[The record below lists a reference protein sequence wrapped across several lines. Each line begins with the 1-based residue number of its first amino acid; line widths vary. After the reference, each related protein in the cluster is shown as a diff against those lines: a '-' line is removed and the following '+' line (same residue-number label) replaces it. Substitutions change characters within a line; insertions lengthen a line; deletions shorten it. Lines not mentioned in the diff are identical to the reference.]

1 MQVYSHWNESFSNIL
16 CVSKSL
22 KKKVLPPPKLIQLLS
37 QFSRSKTA
45 DIERMLHISRP
56 DTGISTSQQSKTSS
70 TTSSESKKY
79 TKRRYTDSRHQ
90 TRHIPDS
97 DTLAG
102 KNTAT
107 VSPSSSVTMSSS
119 SSAAAAQ
126 NQRTRA
132 QPVWKRRE
140 LISSA
145 PKDREGYFWIRSSRM
160 SDGSRWTILSQAS
173 SEIWSF
179 VSMLSRWERAENY
192 VGEVCADWLMN
203 SYLILHLGTA

>member
-1 MQVYSHWNESFSNIL
+1 MINVINTHKYYQ
-16 CVSKSL
+16 CKSTRVKTDTDDFRIFYVFPSL
-22 KKKVLPPPKLIQLLS
+22 EEKFFPPSKLIQSLC

-70 TTSSESKKY
+70 ATSSESKKY

-107 VSPSSSVTMSSS
+107 VSPSYSVTMSSS
-119 SSAAAAQ
+119 SSVAAAQ

-132 QPVWKRRE
+132 QPVW
-140 LISSA
+140 
-145 PKDREGYFWIRSSRM
+145 
-160 SDGSRWTILSQAS
+160 
-173 SEIWSF
+173 
-179 VSMLSRWERAENY
+179 
-192 VGEVCADWLMN
+192 
-203 SYLILHLGTA
+203 

>member
-1 MQVYSHWNESFSNIL
+1 MHINVQYISLIFAQMLPMQVYSQPESRGKIL
-16 CVSKSL
+16 P
-22 KKKVLPPPKLIQLLS
+22 LPPSKLIQLLS

-56 DTGISTSQQSKTSS
+56 DAGISTSQQSKISS

-119 SSAAAAQ
+119 SSVAAAQ

-145 PKDREGYFWIRSSRM
+145 PKDREGYF
-160 SDGSRWTILSQAS
+160 
-173 SEIWSF
+173 
-179 VSMLSRWERAENY
+179 
-192 VGEVCADWLMN
+192 
-203 SYLILHLGTA
+203 